1 MGTWCSSHSFCC
13 PSKMSHFSCGIGFII
28 FNFDLTRLP
37 TWAVAWLFGWCQ
49 EIPLGILSLKGDA
62 VWTPGTVCFF
72 TSVCFCLCIKG
83 SESVKQQSLFWLAG
97 VCRIFVSVCECVCLE
112 GKTGWVWERRHRA
125 VRVLCTV
132 ITLSG
137 MWVSWELLTL
147 GTCTNKLLFKG
158 QLPSLCHLW
167 FLPFMLSTSC

>member
-83 SESVKQQSLFWLAG
+83 SERVWNNKVCSDWLVCVGYLYLCVNVCVWKGDRVGVRETVMGRMCFMRCDNSVRYVVF
-97 VCRIFVSVCECVCLE
+97 
-112 GKTGWVWERRHRA
+112 
-125 VRVLCTV
+125 
-132 ITLSG
+132 
-137 MWVSWELLTL
+137 L
-147 GTCTNKLLFKG
+147 GTPYPRDMH
-158 QLPSLCHLW
+158 Q
-167 FLPFMLSTSC
+167 